1 MKVYKE
7 NCSMDSANIM
17 SSENHEVDK
26 TALFDAEQFLANYSN
41 LRDECDR
48 LKNENQQLQ
57 IRVQQINQEFNQNR
71 MDKENL
77 EKHIQRET
85 LRHKEIVWN
94 LKLEIQ
100 RSQEERLSWK
110 EKYLDLCIR
119 TSNNETK
126 DTLNQSKVTKLGEEK
141 KLTKKAKR
149 KVARRIKH
157 NIVLEDIADIGVGIN
172 EANKDQVDDLSLEA
186 SNDSTGITTNDT
198 VNEEQ
203 AGYYSIQPASFDCQ
217 GQAVSGNTATFI
229 LQTSDVTYCTTAVLE
244 NAQRSGF
251 ANGSVPFALKPEN
264 VSFNDAESF
273 QASLN
278 DGETDSELDEN
289 TEFNYRCNLCN
300 FTYSDQGGLDKHMK
314 AKHAAKTAVCK
325 ECGKAYSSKS
335 SLAQHVHHYHRHPM
349 AHNCAVCGK
358 KFNRKDFLLK
368 HLKTHTSERDLKCS
382 HCDKLFKTRSALSA
396 HVNGSHN
403 EKRRFVCDFC
413 GMRTSWRLSYL
424 EHMKLHTGEPRKSTR
439 KKLPS
444 DSETVS
450 QHTIDHLVSEQSNV
464 VQYIGE
470 S

>member
-217 GQAVSGNTATFI
+217 GQA
-229 LQTSDVTYCTTAVLE
+229 
-244 NAQRSGF
+244 
-251 ANGSVPFALKPEN
+251 GSI
-264 VSFNDAESF
+264 
-273 QASLN
+273 
-278 DGETDSELDEN
+278 
-289 TEFNYRCNLCN
+289 
-300 FTYSDQGGLDKHMK
+300 
-314 AKHAAKTAVCK
+314 
-325 ECGKAYSSKS
+325 
-335 SLAQHVHHYHRHPM
+335 
-349 AHNCAVCGK
+349 
-358 KFNRKDFLLK
+358 
-368 HLKTHTSERDLKCS
+368 
-382 HCDKLFKTRSALSA
+382 
-396 HVNGSHN
+396 
-403 EKRRFVCDFC
+403 
-413 GMRTSWRLSYL
+413 W
-424 EHMKLHTGEPRKSTR
+424 
-439 KKLPS
+439 
-444 DSETVS
+444 
-450 QHTIDHLVSEQSNV
+450 
-464 VQYIGE
+464 
-470 S
+470 